1 MTARERISVIHVTT
15 VPGSLVFLRGQA
27 EYMRRRG
34 IEIQVVSSPGD
45 ELDAFAAAEG
55 VRATPIPMTRA
66 ITPLADVRS
75 LLRLW
80 LLFLR
85 ERPVVVHSHTPK
97 GGLLGTLAATAAGV
111 PVRLY
116 HMRGLPLMSAGGLK
130 RHLLTLTERVSC
142 GLATEVLCVSHSLR
156 EAAIKLRLDREH
168 HLRVLAGGSGQGVD
182 AGHRFDPH
190 RVGKQARA
198 EFREMRGIGGD
209 ALVFAFVGRVVR
221 DKGVHE
227 LCEAW
232 QEVREVLGDA
242 HLLVVGPLE
251 EQDPISPNVRRCLEQ
266 DSRVHLEGMVEDTP
280 TVYAAAD
287 VIVLPTYRE
296 GFPNVPLEAAAMARP
311 VIATT
316 VPGCVDAVVDGV
328 TGTLVPV
335 RDVPA
340 LATAMTRYVS
350 PELRTR
356 HGSNARH
363 RVLESFSREAIW
375 AALADTYQR
384 HASHA
389 QDTRELE
396 SDRLRGAH
404 AST

>member
-1 MTARERISVIHVTT
+1 MTARERLSVIHVTT
-15 VPGSLVFLRGQA
+15 VPMSLVFLRGQA

-34 IEIQVVSSPGD
+34 IDIQVVSSPGED
-45 ELDAFAAAEG
+45 LHAFAAAEG
-55 VRATPIPMTRA
+55 VRATAVPMTRA
-66 ITPLADVRS
+66 ITPLTDLRS

-85 ERPVVVHSHTPK
+85 ERPAIVHSHTPK
-97 GGLLGTLAATAAGV
+97 GGLLGTIAATAAGV

-130 RHLLTLTERVSC
+130 RRILTLTERVSC

-156 EAAIKLRLDREH
+156 EAAIDLGLDHEQ

-182 AGHRFDPH
+182 AGYRFDPQRTGH
-190 RVGKQARA
+190 QSRAR
-198 EFREMRGIGGD
+198 FREARGIRGD

-232 QEVREVLGDA
+232 QRVRAILPDA
-242 HLLVVGPLE
+242 HLLVVGPFE
-251 EQDPISPNVRRCLEQ
+251 EQDPVRPDVRRLLEE
-266 DSRVHLEGMVEDTP
+266 DPRVHLEGRVEDTP
-280 TVYAAAD
+280 AVYAAAD
-287 VIVLPTYRE
+287 VVVLPTYRE
-296 GFPNVPLEAAAMARP
+296 GFPNVPLEAAAMERP
-311 VIATT
+311 VIATA

-335 RDVPA
+335 RDAPA
-340 LATAMTRYVS
+340 LAAAMVS
-350 PELRTR
+350 YADADLRER
-356 HGSNARH
+356 HGSNGRQ
-363 RVLESFSREAIW
+363 RVLRSFSREAIW
-375 AALADTYQR
+375 AALADTYRR
-384 HASHA
+384 HTSRAG
-389 QDTRELE
+389 DVKEDVPELAGG
-396 SDRLRGAH
+396 RC